1 MPAADEGCRV
11 LLADGRALRAR
22 AVAYC
27 VNVRAPLVPA
37 WARPWLGAPL
47 APCISAAQH
56 ADPDPQSLAAPGA
69 PSNGLAGDEKRANG
83 AGAQLRRSAAAPAQ
97 CGPTGGAQRAN
108 EKVAPCGGAAAGPA
122 GSGEAGMLQLAG
134 AVDVRAPSTAAAVAG
149 RSVAVVG
156 GGMTAAALALAA
168 ARLDAARVVLLAR
181 AALVVQEFECEVRRS
196 GPAGRRDE
204 HGTAAAPSLQSCT
217 CRSCFVTLAQI
228 CQSRASTCSACKC
241 CACTHLLR
249 QGAPDHK
256 EPSCA
261 PFFLPTFMRLHAR
274 WAGMA
279 ASGWRRTRARPTR
292 VRGCA
297 RRAARGRRRASMC
310 RPRRR
315 CRCLGACL
323 SLCGSAEWLHELWRG
338 CQMLFKV
345 HPVCMPA
352 SLSGQASRMA

>member
-1 MPAADEGCRV
+1 
-11 LLADGRALRAR
+11 
-22 AVAYC
+22 
-27 VNVRAPLVPA
+27 
-37 WARPWLGAPL
+37 
-47 APCISAAQH
+47 
-56 ADPDPQSLAAPGA
+56 
-69 PSNGLAGDEKRANG
+69 
-83 AGAQLRRSAAAPAQ
+83 
-97 CGPTGGAQRAN
+97 
-108 EKVAPCGGAAAGPA
+108 
-122 GSGEAGMLQLAG
+122 MLQLAG

-196 GPAGRRDE
+196 GPPGRRDE
-204 HGTAAAPSLQSCT
+204 HGTAAAPSVAIMHLPLMLRHSRPDLSESRFDLPSVQVLCM
-217 CRSCFVTLAQI
+217 CAFVAPGRTRPQ
-228 CQSRASTCSACKC
+228 RALVRA
-241 CACTHLLR
+241 
-249 QGAPDHK
+249 
-256 EPSCA
+256 
-261 PFFLPTFMRLHAR
+261 FLPAHFHAAACQVGWYGSKRL
-274 WAGMA
+274 A
-279 ASGWRRTRARPTR
+279 AYARPTR
-292 VRGCA
+292 ARGCA
-297 RRAARGRRRASMC
+297 RRAARGRRRVSMC

>member
-27 VNVRAPLVPA
+27 VNGRAPLVPA

-168 ARLDAARVVLLAR
+168 ARLGAARVVLLAR

-204 HGTAAAPSLQSCT
+204 HGTAAAPSVAIMHLPLMLRHSRPDLSESRFDLPSVQVLCM
-217 CRSCFVTLAQI
+217 CAFVAPGRTRPQ
-228 CQSRASTCSACKC
+228 RALVRA
-241 CACTHLLR
+241 
-249 QGAPDHK
+249 
-256 EPSCA
+256 
-261 PFFLPTFMRLHAR
+261 FLPAHFHAAACQVGWYGSKRLAAYAR
-274 WAGMA
+274 EANP
-279 ASGWRRTRARPTR
+279 RARL
-292 VRGCA
+292 
-297 RRAARGRRRASMC
+297 RAARGARPQASIDV
-310 RPRRR
+310 PTAQA
-315 CRCLGACL
+315 LQVP
-323 SLCGSAEWLHELWRG
+323 WR
-338 CQMLFKV
+338 M
-345 HPVCMPA
+345 PVSMR
-352 SLSGQASRMA
+352 LSGVAS